1 MLFRHKFG
9 PPCFFNINPL
19 ISATALMMIFSG
31 YVATIVKNGLIT
43 SAQVFGVE
51 EGYLKST
58 LVLIACDWEVL

>member
-1 MLFRHKFG
+1 MRVAPNVVLYMV
-9 PPCFFNINPL
+9 L
-19 ISATALMMIFSG
+19 LMMIFSG
-31 YVATIVKNGLIT
+31 YVATIVTDGLIT

>member
-1 MLFRHKFG
+1 MRVAPNVVLHMV
-9 PPCFFNINPL
+9 
-19 ISATALMMIFSG
+19 LMMIFSG
-31 YVATIVKNGLIT
+31 YVVMIVTDGLIT